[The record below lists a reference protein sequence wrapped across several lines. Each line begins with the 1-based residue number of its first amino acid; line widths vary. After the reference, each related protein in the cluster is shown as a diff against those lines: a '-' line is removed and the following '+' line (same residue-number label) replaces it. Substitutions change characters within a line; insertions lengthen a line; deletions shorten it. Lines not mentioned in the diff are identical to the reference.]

1 MMDKTTRNVI
11 LGTGFAVF
19 LLYFASM
26 GQATAP
32 ATKGTLSSRDMIS
45 PGGKRLNATSH
56 NRDVLFKNMLNQTPL
71 ANRKAPNASLS
82 APVLN
87 VFQAPFF
94 INEAHLQLDFCTL
107 VPGRLCADP
116 LLNRVKWE
124 LYSTSHHNDFIT
136 RKLSETNEIHV
147 MKAWRNFFQITSST
161 GPHLLPCHV
170 TCSGVPCV
178 C

>member
-71 ANRKAPNASLS
+71 ANSKAPNASLS
-82 APVLN
+82 ALRMCCRLPK
-87 VFQAPFF
+87 
-94 INEAHLQLDFCTL
+94 EAHLQLDFSTL

-116 LLNRVKWE
+116 LLNRVRWE

-136 RKLSETNEIHV
+136 RKFSETNEIHV
-147 MKAWRNFFQITSST
+147 IKA
-161 GPHLLPCHV
+161 
-170 TCSGVPCV
+170 
-178 C
+178 